1 MVFTIIAIPTF
12 YITGINCLP
21 SVLRT
26 DDVQDLLFRSPYD
39 ALFHVNE
46 ATALFVFDD
55 LSIFEGCIHNPDR
68 ILRTSPS

>member
-1 MVFTIIAIPTF
+1 MTHPNVTLSS

-26 DDVQDLLFRSPYD
+26 DNVQDLLFRSPYD
-39 ALFHVNE
+39 ALFNVNE

-55 LSIFEGCIHNPDR
+55 LRIFEVCIHNPDR